1 MCCCASCGSTAEL
14 RMGFYFPLFCR
25 GFVLGKCT
33 PKWPGPNT
41 LRDLRVRKCS
51 FWSFWDTFRLINQGP
66 GLPPLARSANVGPF
80 NTAVGGPQRACKLP
94 LEVLHPRAFPS
105 KGGPEGRS
113 GGGLAQGCNL
123 NLERPRTCGRR
134 PFGAGVGETGT
145 RESHLGGPLG
155 SSNGRIEWNSVGRP
169 GQRWQTGP
177 LNN

>member
-1 MCCCASCGSTAEL
+1 M
-14 RMGFYFPLFCR
+14 
-25 GFVLGKCT
+25 
-33 PKWPGPNT
+33 
-41 LRDLRVRKCS
+41 
-51 FWSFWDTFRLINQGP
+51 
-66 GLPPLARSANVGPF
+66 ARSANVGPF

-105 KGGPEGRS
+105 KGAPEGRS

-155 SSNGRIEWNSVGRP
+155 SSNGRIEWSSVGRP

-177 LNN
+177 LINQSKSVQNVQNEHFRTRKSRRVFEPGHFGAHFLGWKSSTKIQILTPHFGRLPVMFALSTSSTTP